1 MFDLSDEWLNELL
14 KKPEMRAKIY
24 LLFLVGQICAVL
36 GIIIGAVILL
46 LYVLGII

>member
-1 MFDLSDEWLNELL
+1 MSDEWLRELL

-36 GIIIGAVILL
+36 GIIIGAVMLL
-46 LYVLGII
+46 LYVLGVI

>member
-1 MFDLSDEWLNELL
+1 MNDEWLKDLL

-36 GIIIGAVILL
+36 GIIIGAIMLL
-46 LYVLGII
+46 LHVLGVI